1 MHPSDQKNTDKL
13 IELVNERDEM
23 AEFERRFR
31 DRERGNVL
39 REGVTLNAVF
49 EKAGY
54 KPMKWEE
61 LSLTMHSWIQNGFR
75 RGYYGITARP
85 WEKEQ
90 MIFGKPHEGT
100 YYLVQKSGKN
110 FSWSRLW
117 VEGET
122 PRIEPMNHDSSL
134 AEVIGTVAYH
144 EFGEKPESKTEA
156 VEETR
161 TKAKKNLRPW
171 EKK

>member
-1 MHPSDQKNTDKL
+1 MHPSDKENMDKL
-13 IELVNERDEM
+13 IGFIEERDEIG
-23 AEFERRFR
+23 AFERQFR

-39 REGVTLNAVF
+39 KEGVSLSTVF

-61 LSLTMHSWIQNGFR
+61 LSPTMHSWIQNGFG
-75 RGYYGITARP
+75 RGYYGISARP
-85 WEKEQ
+85 WEKDQ
-90 MIFGKPHEGT
+90 MIFGKPREGA
-100 YYLVQKSGKN
+100 YYLVKKSGKN

-122 PRIEPMNHDSSL
+122 PRIEPLNHDSSL
-134 AEVIGTVAYH
+134 SEVISTVAYH
-144 EFGEKPESKTEA
+144 EFGEKPEPKTKT
-156 VEETR
+156 VEEVR